1 MTNRELMLRL
11 VLEQK
16 ELQTLYDYD
25 ESEYEDFTTALHS
38 DNIIVSTVAKIIKEL
53 NGETDEAKQKKVYIT
68 IINHINEN
76 FLYDN

>member
-16 ELQTLYDYD
+16 ELQTLYGYD
-25 ESEYEDFTTALHS
+25 ESEYEDFTTAIPS

-53 NGETDEAKQKKVYIT
+53 NGETDEAKQKKVYMT

>member
-16 ELQTLYDYD
+16 ELQTLYGYD
-25 ESEYEDFTTALHS
+25 ESEYEDFTSALQS
-38 DNIIVSTVAKIIKEL
+38 ENIIVSTVAKIIKEL
-53 NGETDEAKQKKVYIT
+53 NGETDEAKQKKVYMT